1 MFIIIALITFH
12 LLSNFSFR
20 LPFWPVLSDSL
31 SQMFPNCN
39 TYFGDYQ
46 FHLLQTDFF
55 LLDGCR
61 PPHPQKKIKATN
73 YSLIKPYKETLKDKL
88 LFSGLRKVQYS
99 SRF

>member
-12 LLSNFSFR
+12 LLSKFSFR

-31 SQMFPNCN
+31 SQMFPNRN

-55 LLDGCR
+55 FAGRL
-61 PPHPQKKIKATN
+61 PPPPEK
-73 YSLIKPYKETLKDKL
+73 
-88 LFSGLRKVQYS
+88 
-99 SRF
+99 